1 MAEKEP
7 RLSKISKM
15 HYGKLVLRG
24 SVFLAAL
31 AVYVP
36 NRLRGAEGLYE
47 TFAGF
52 TGLIPFVWIVF
63 MADMI
68 CRMFPA
74 KFQGGAQGIYS
85 AITVG
90 LGGLVGSAVG
100 GVVLDAF
107 NYTVLYTAFSGVAL
121 LGLVI
126 CLLFVPKQ

>member
-24 SVFLAAL
+24 SLFLAAL

-52 TGLIPFVWIVF
+52 TGLIPFVWVVF
-63 MADMI
+63 MDESTDFKALFRPVVSPPISTVM
-68 CRMFPA
+68 PA
-74 KFQGGAQGIYS
+74 ILP
-85 AITVG
+85 AIQA
-90 LGGLVGSAVG
+90 S
-100 GVVLDAF
+100 
-107 NYTVLYTAFSGVAL
+107 
-121 LGLVI
+121 
-126 CLLFVPKQ
+126 